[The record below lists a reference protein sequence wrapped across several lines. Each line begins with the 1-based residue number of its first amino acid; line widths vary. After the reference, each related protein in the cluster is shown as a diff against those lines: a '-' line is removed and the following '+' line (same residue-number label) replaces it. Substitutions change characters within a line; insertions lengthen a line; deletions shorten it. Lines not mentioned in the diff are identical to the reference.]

1 MLSSRL
7 RHLRGL
13 GLRREDRNNRDQKP
27 FKLRSADRK
36 LYRHLIYTVPTC
48 SNPSGVTMSLERR
61 EGLIKLARM
70 YDALII
76 SDDVYDLLQWSTVIP
91 VTTRDRRPEMRLPRL
106 CDIDRALGPCVDDP
120 HGFGHAVSNGSF
132 SKIAGPSLR
141 TGWAEASPAFITGI
155 AHAASTRSGG
165 APSQLCAAMLAD
177 IIGTGQLQGFVD
189 ETVRPALQRRHRLMM
204 DAIHTHLS
212 PLGVKV
218 RASSLRGYDISGGY
232 FVWLDVSSEFS
243 TNFIADMLRYEEDIV
258 IGHGQMFAVHG
269 DDKSANFAK
278 CIRLSFSWEAEE
290 DIADG
295 IKRIGQMLLR
305 MNEKSK
311 YYLELASTL
320 RGQE

>member
-1 MLSSRL
+1 
-7 RHLRGL
+7 
-13 GLRREDRNNRDQKP
+13 
-27 FKLRSADRK
+27 
-36 LYRHLIYTVPTC
+36 
-48 SNPSGVTMSLERR
+48 MSLERR

-120 HGFGHAVSNGSF
+120 CGFGHAVSNGSF

-204 DAIHTHLS
+204 DAIHMHLS

-218 RASSLRGYDISGGY
+218 RVSSLRGYDISGGY